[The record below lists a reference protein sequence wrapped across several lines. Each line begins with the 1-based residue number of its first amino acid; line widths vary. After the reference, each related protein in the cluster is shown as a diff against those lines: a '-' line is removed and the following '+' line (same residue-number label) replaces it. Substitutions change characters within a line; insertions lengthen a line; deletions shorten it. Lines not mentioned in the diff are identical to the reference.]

1 MGVSKKSSYEKAQAK
16 VKRIKGFYN
25 HLFIYILFLILWF
38 TLAGR
43 FFGFIGAS
51 IGDADDGFF
60 EWANINLWL
69 NPLIWG
75 LIVVIHAAFVFGTTG
90 KIVRKWEDRKIEEFM
105 TEDDSQSRPRYE

>member
-1 MGVSKKSSYEKAQAK
+1 MGIANKSSYERAQSR

-25 HLFIYILFLILWF
+25 HLFIYVLFLILWF

-43 FFGFIGAS
+43 FFGFIGTS
-51 IGDADDGFF
+51 IGNADDGFF

-75 LIVVIHAAFVFGTTG
+75 LIVVIHAIVIFGTTG
-90 KIVRKWEDRKIEEFM
+90 KRIRRWENQKIEEFM
-105 TEDDSQSRPRYE
+105 NEDVEQSNQRYE

>member
-25 HLFIYILFLILWF
+25 HLFIYVLFLILWF

-75 LIVVIHAAFVFGTTG
+75 VIVVIHAFFVFGTTG
-90 KIVRKWEDRKIEEFM
+90 KRIRKWEDRKIEEFM
-105 TEDDSQSRPRYE
+105 TEEEQTPLQRYE